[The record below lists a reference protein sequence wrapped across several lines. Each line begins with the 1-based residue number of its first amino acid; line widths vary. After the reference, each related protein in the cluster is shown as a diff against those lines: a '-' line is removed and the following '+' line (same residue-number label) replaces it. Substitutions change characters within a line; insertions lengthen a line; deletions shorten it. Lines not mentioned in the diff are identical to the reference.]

1 MRSIKIHYRES
12 LNDESYKSQQLNTG
26 SHKTRV
32 PLPKGCFSENAES
45 YKDQQSNAWEALN
58 AES

>member
-1 MRSIKIHYRES
+1 MIRANSSIQGVTKQGYRSQRDVSLKMTSRISIKIHYREA
-12 LNDESYKSQQLNTG
+12 L
-26 SHKTRV
+26 
-32 PLPKGCFSENAES
+32 NAES